1 MDKSLLVPG
10 IMVYKNVLPNS
21 EELIKLLENA
31 ATKGMFSWDKGS
43 IVQTNDKGMKFD
55 VTDQKVRDVDTFSM
69 PYSKSLLSFDADPS
83 KDFDAFVK
91 LINNYIYQAIEE
103 VMDDYKKEFGIE
115 EFDNQDSYQ
124 ILKYGEGQ
132 FFNNHMDDCR
142 TYLRRI
148 SYSLYLN
155 GGYEGGEINFPRFG
169 ISYHPEPHD
178 MVVFPSNYVYNHS
191 VSAVRK
197 GTRYCI
203 VSWTN

>member
-10 IMVYKNVLPNS
+10 IVVYKNVLPNS
-21 EELIKLLENA
+21 AELIELLETA
-31 ATKGMFSWDKGS
+31 ASKGLFDWRKGGV
-43 IVQTNDKGMKFD
+43 VQTNDSGMKFD
-55 VTDQKVRDVDTFSM
+55 VTDEKVRDVDTFNL
-69 PYSKSLLSFDADPS
+69 PYSKSLLSFDGDPS
-83 KDFDAFVK
+83 EDFDSFAK
-91 LINNYIYQAIEE
+91 LINNYIYQPIEE
-103 VMDDYKKEFGIE
+103 VMDDYKKEFGID

-124 ILKYGEGQ
+124 FLKYGKGQ

-155 GGYEGGEINFPRFG
+155 DDYTGGEINFPRFG
-169 ISYHPEPHD
+169 ISYKPTIHD
-178 MVVFPSNYVYNHS
+178 MVVFPASYVYNHS
-191 VSAVRK
+191 VSMVTE